1 MDWLLIGN
9 IAPNR
14 IGANAVGDSSH
25 FMEGRQWLR
34 DGTTEEETAIIS
46 QDGFTDLMSYCSELD
61 PDQIGGLSRIH
72 GRGCESGL
80 ADGHLSRWP
89 VLACVGGM
97 KPTFEWSFAPRH
109 PLGLGVPG
117 DSGAWIFTETGA
129 LLGQILGYN
138 PSTRMTYYTPIWA
151 LFNHIQKVTGANE
164 VRLLPKTVTNTSDS
178 GYESSSMSPE
188 ATTPEK
194 QEVQNDRLYH

>member
-9 IAPNR
+9 LTANR
-14 IGANAVGDSSH
+14 IGANTVGDTSP

-34 DGTTEEETAIIS
+34 DGATEAETAVIS
-46 QDGFTDLMSYCSELD
+46 QQDFDDLMSYCSELD
-61 PDQIGGLSRIH
+61 PNQIGGLSRIH

-89 VLACVGGM
+89 VLATVGGM
-97 KPTFEWSFAPRH
+97 KPSFEWCFAPRNGV
-109 PLGLGVPG
+109 GLGVSG

-138 PSTRMTYYTPIWA
+138 PFTQMTYYTPIWA
-151 LFNHIQKVTGANE
+151 LFDHIKRVTGASE
-164 VRLLPKTVTNTSDS
+164 VRLPPKTMTSASDS
-178 GYESSSMSPE
+178 GYESSTLTNSTM
-188 ATTPEK
+188 PEK
-194 QEVQNDRLYH
+194 PGV